1 MNSLELR
8 CNNTGIYFRL
18 VTCLPALLLAGFFL
32 LAHTA
37 VQAQSTDSLASN
49 KPAVK
54 PVIRDSAYI
63 ADSMR
68 QKQIKKATIRSAIIP
83 GWGQVTNKQA
93 WKVPLVYA
101 AIGIPAYL
109 FFYNL
114 EQYKILRDAYII
126 LMDGD
131 PSNDDQIPD
140 NLRPLSP
147 GSIKFYRD
155 QYRRNV
161 DYSALAFLIGWG
173 LNVVDAAVFANLR
186 DFDVGDNLSMRVSPQ
201 VNPFLKTAGVGFVL
215 HASGKSAHKKLLPTN

>member
-1 MNSLELR
+1 LNSLELR
-8 CNNTGIYFRL
+8 CNNTCLFFRL
-18 VTCLPALLLAGFFL
+18 VNYLPALLLAGFFL

-37 VQAQSTDSLASN
+37 VHSQANDSLASN
-49 KPAVK
+49 KMAIK
-54 PVIRDSAYI
+54 PVVRDSAYI
-63 ADSMR
+63 ADSIR
-68 QKQIKKATIRSAIIP
+68 HKQIKKATIRSAIIP
-83 GWGQVTNKQA
+83 GWGQVTNKQT

-114 EQYKILRDAYII
+114 EQYRILRDAYII

-140 NLRPLSP
+140 NLKPLSP
-147 GSIKFYRD
+147 GSIQFYRD

-173 LNVVDAAVFANLR
+173 LNVVDATVFANLR
-186 DFDVGDNLSMRVSPQ
+186 DFEVGDKLAMRVTPQ
-201 VNPFLKTAGVGFVL
+201 VNPFLKTAGVGLVL
-215 HASGKSAHKKLLPTN
+215 HSSSKSANKKLLPTK

>member
-1 MNSLELR
+1 MGLR
-8 CNNTGIYFRL
+8 CNNTCQYFKRFYS
-18 VTCLPALLLAGFFL
+18 LPTLLLAGFFL
-32 LAHTA
+32 LAPFVTR
-37 VQAQSTDSLASN
+37 AQTSDTLVPKKAIE
-49 KPAVK
+49 K

-63 ADSMR
+63 ADSLR
-68 QKQIKKATIRSAIIP
+68 RKQIKKATIRSAIIP

-93 WKVPLVYA
+93 WKVPFVYA

-109 FFYNL
+109 FFQNL
-114 EQYKILRDAYII
+114 EQYRILRDAYII

-131 PSNDDQIPD
+131 PSNDDQIPE

-147 GSIKFYRD
+147 NSIKFYRD

-186 DFDVGDNLSMRVSPQ
+186 DFDVGDNLALRVTPQ
-201 VNPFLKTAGVGFVL
+201 VNPLLKTAGVGLVL
-215 HASGKSAHKKLLPTN
+215 HASGKSANRKILYTK

>member
-1 MNSLELR
+1 MD
-8 CNNTGIYFRL
+8 IRL
-18 VTCLPALLLAGFFL
+18 VKYLPALLSAGFFL
-32 LAHTA
+32 LAHTR
-37 VQAQSTDSLASN
+37 VQSQSNDSLAIT
-49 KPAVK
+49 KPMAA
-54 PVIRDSAYI
+54 PVIRDSVYI
-63 ADSMR
+63 ADSLR

-93 WKVPLVYA
+93 WKVPFVYA

-109 FFYNL
+109 FFVNL
-114 EQYKILRDAYII
+114 EQYRILRDAFII
-126 LMDGD
+126 LNDGD

-140 NLRPLSP
+140 NLKPLSP
-147 GSIKFYRD
+147 GSIQFYRD

-201 VNPFLKTAGVGFVL
+201 VNPFLKFAGVGIVL
-215 HASGKSAHKKLLPTN
+215 HSSNKSTIKKLLPTN